1 MYTSCDHEEM
11 GRLETEKT
19 ASNVPVVAGENE
31 SEIMKLVRTLPKETD
46 KV

>member
-1 MYTSCDHEEM
+1 MVRFEIKGIISD
-11 GRLETEKT
+11 R
-19 ASNVPVVAGENE
+19 PIVAGENE